1 MIVLNVIKNG
11 PKTTNGGGSSGAS
24 DCRSVCM
31 SAISLSFYCSFVRL
45 HIAEMCEGACARK
58 LASAISL
65 QFGSVSSTWW
75 TMCVLHTRALVG
87 YARGVSSARSELSEG
102 WSMAGDGHKLAH
114 NQPFHVFEEA
124 HNQYP
129 MVCVGVR
136 VVVLKQKIFHG
147 VVLIIKIQ
155 IQIQLHIQIQAFT
168 FYMLWLVVG
177 FVYSDGAGRDEPVA
191 PLGRTLLYLLSSLQD
206 CSVSSQKTEMMPLRQ
221 ASLDVVFISRV
232 RC

>member
-1 MIVLNVIKNG
+1 
-11 PKTTNGGGSSGAS
+11 
-24 DCRSVCM
+24 
-31 SAISLSFYCSFVRL
+31 
-45 HIAEMCEGACARK
+45 
-58 LASAISL
+58 
-65 QFGSVSSTWW
+65 
-75 TMCVLHTRALVG
+75 
-87 YARGVSSARSELSEG
+87 
-102 WSMAGDGHKLAH
+102 
-114 NQPFHVFEEA
+114 
-124 HNQYP
+124 

-136 VVVLKQKIFHG
+136 VAVLKQKIFHG

-177 FVYSDGAGRDEPVA
+177 FVYSDGAGRDEPVV